1 LEEGTTIT
9 HRFEIRLVGA
19 EARGARLE
27 AGLLRDL
34 LDLFSEGSQGA
45 LRLRVEGRSQ
55 APGPRPPWLESAA
68 RLDFVGLGAGSTTL
82 TLESPA
88 VSEGAPDFFAQR
100 QLFHTFDPDLSA
112 LHLLAESLEQALA
125 GQSDSEVYDQALL
138 QQLSSLAKILDS
150 RLTRLE
156 VRSNGRCQTA
166 VDASRLAKVERL
178 LRATP
183 PSQRV
188 RIAGRLDTIRHS
200 DRMFVLLLED
210 GSTVKGVAEGLAPRQ
225 LAERFGKVTLIDGLA
240 VFRPSGH
247 LLRVE
252 AETVEAATD
261 AELELWSQVPRP
273 TFGPLD
279 EATLTQPQG
288 PRSGINAVIGQWPG
302 DESEEEFLAA
312 LAEMS

>member
-1 LEEGTTIT
+1 M
-9 HRFEIRLVGA
+9 
-19 EARGARLE
+19 
-27 AGLLRDL
+27 LRDL
-34 LDLFSEGSQGA
+34 LDLFSEGAQGA

-55 APGPRPPWLESAA
+55 APGPRPPWLERAA
-68 RLDFVGLGAGSTTL
+68 RLDFVGLGDGSTTL
-82 TLESPA
+82 TLESPSI
-88 VSEGAPDFFAQR
+88 SEGAPDYFAQR
-100 QLFHTFDPDLSA
+100 QLFHTFDADLSA
-112 LHLLAESLEQALA
+112 LHLLAESLEQALT

-138 QQLSSLAKILDS
+138 QRLSSLTKVLDS

-156 VRSNGRCQTA
+156 VRSNGRCETA
-166 VDASRLAKVERL
+166 VDADRLRRVEGL
-178 LRATP
+178 LSTTP

-188 RIAGRLDTIRHS
+188 QIAGHLDTIRHS

-225 LAERFGKVTLIDGLA
+225 LAECFGKVTVIDGLA
-240 VFRPSGH
+240 VFRPSGR

-252 AETVEAATD
+252 AERVETATD
-261 AELELWSQVPRP
+261 AELELWSRAPRP

-279 EATLTQPQG
+279 DSALAQPQG
-288 PRSGINAVIGQWPG
+288 LRSGINAIIGQWPG